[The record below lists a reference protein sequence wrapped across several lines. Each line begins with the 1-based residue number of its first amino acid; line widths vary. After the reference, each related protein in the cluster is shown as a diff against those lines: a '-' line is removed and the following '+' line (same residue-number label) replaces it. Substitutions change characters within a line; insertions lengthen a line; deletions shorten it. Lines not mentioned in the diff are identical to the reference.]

1 MFFEA
6 GQRLRARREQ
16 LGFTLRQVE
25 EASAA
30 IAQAHQSDEFNLP
43 VSRLSEIETKGL
55 LPSIH
60 RLYTLSAVYR
70 ADLHEILEWYG
81 IRLTELTRDI
91 NTSEPPRSHLSKAIS
106 RVPNVNLPVEL
117 DPGFDIRR
125 TSHMGRMIQSWG
137 VVPMTFL
144 AGMADSEYSYGFIGA
159 EDLTLYPLL
168 MPGSFIQ
175 IDERRNKVM
184 EGQWRSEYERPIY
197 FVEMREGFACAW
209 CRLQESRIILQPHPL
224 SPTPVRDYKYP
235 QDAEILG
242 QVVGVAMRFDELRG
256 GQIGRFS
263 SEPKPQRPNALA
275 NRPS

>member
-1 MFFEA
+1 LFFEA
-6 GQRLRARREQ
+6 GQRLRALREQ
-16 LGFTLRQVE
+16 LGLTLRQVE

-43 VSRLSEIETKGL
+43 LSRLSEIETKGL

-81 IRLTELTRDI
+81 IELGQLAKDMQA
-91 NTSEPPRSHLSKAIS
+91 SEPPRSHLSKAIS
-106 RVPNVNLPVEL
+106 RVNMVSLPVQL

-137 VVPMTFL
+137 VVPMAFL
-144 AGMADSEYSYGFIGA
+144 AGMADSEYSYGFIGV
-159 EDLTLYPLL
+159 EDLTMYPLV
-168 MPGSFIQ
+168 MPGSFLQ
-175 IDERRNKVM
+175 IDERRNKVV

-197 FVEMREGFACAW
+197 FVEMREGFACSW
-209 CRLQESRIILQPHPL
+209 CKLQENRIVLQPHPL
-224 SPTPVRDYKYP
+224 SPAAVRDYKYP

-242 QVVGVAMRFDELRG
+242 QVVGVAMHFDDLRT
-256 GQIGRFS
+256 GQFGRFS
-263 SEPKPQRPNALA
+263 SEPRALRLA
-275 NRPS
+275 ECKGGS